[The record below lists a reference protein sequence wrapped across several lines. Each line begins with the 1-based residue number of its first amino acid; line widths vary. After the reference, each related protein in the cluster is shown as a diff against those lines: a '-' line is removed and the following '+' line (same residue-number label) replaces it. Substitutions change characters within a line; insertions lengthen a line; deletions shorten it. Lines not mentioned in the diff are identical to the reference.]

1 MVEGEIKSFHDT
13 NRLKEFMST
22 QPVLHRILQWVV
34 FGKVTHY
41 DQTGFNLEIH
51 GRFNLPKPANKI
63 KHTDGFDDKNHPII
77 SIDTEKSF
85 DKIQQGFMIKA
96 LDTIGLEGRYLS
108 IIKAV
113 YDKRKPNSI
122 LNGENPEAIPLKSG
136 LRKGCP
142 PPPLLFRTVLETLSG
157 SIKQEGKEIKGT

>member
-1 MVEGEIKSFHDT
+1 
-13 NRLKEFMST
+13 
-22 QPVLHRILQWVV
+22 
-34 FGKVTHY
+34 
-41 DQTGFNLEIH
+41 
-51 GRFNLPKPANKI
+51 
-63 KHTDGFDDKNHPII
+63 
-77 SIDTEKSF
+77 
-85 DKIQQGFMIKA
+85 MIKA
-96 LDTIGLEGRYLS
+96 LDMIELEGRYLS

-157 SIKQEGKEIKGT
+157 SIRQEGKEIKGT